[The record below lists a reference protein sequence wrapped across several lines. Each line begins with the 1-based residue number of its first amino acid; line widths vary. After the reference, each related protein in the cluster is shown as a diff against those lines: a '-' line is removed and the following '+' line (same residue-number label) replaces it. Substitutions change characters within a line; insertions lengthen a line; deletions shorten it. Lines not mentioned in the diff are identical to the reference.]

1 MAKSFKELQN
11 ENKAITKQLSKCAV
25 NESIISKNY
34 KKLNTMGFGNCLTLS
49 SPKL

>member
-34 KKLNTMGFGNCLTLS
+34 KVK
-49 SPKL
+49 